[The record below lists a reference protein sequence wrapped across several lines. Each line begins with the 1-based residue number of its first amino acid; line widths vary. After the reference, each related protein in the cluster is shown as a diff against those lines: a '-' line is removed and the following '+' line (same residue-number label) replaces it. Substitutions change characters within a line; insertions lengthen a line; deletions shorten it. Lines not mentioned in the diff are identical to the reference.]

1 MRSPLIIGHRGFA
14 ARFPDNSLAGV
25 AGALAAGAD
34 GVEVDVR
41 RSACGSWVCHH
52 DRSRGGRLVREW
64 TDGALAQEDV
74 ATLAEIVALVPADRQ
89 LFVEVKPLPERNLVE
104 GLGAFEALLRPRLAG
119 TRVIS
124 SSPGVLRAVRRAIP
138 EVAVSLVFDAIPQT
152 VPDGFELSPAHRLVE
167 RLHSKGVPL
176 HPWTVNRPGRMREL
190 ARLGVA
196 SITTN
201 DPRLA
206 VEVFGG

>member
-1 MRSPLIIGHRGFA
+1 MIIGHRGFG
-14 ARFPDNSLAGV
+14 ARFPHNSLAGV
-25 AGALAAGAD
+25 AAALGAGAD

-52 DRSRGGRLVREW
+52 DRSRGGRPVREW
-64 TDGALAQEDV
+64 TDEALAQEDV
-74 ATLAEIVALVPADRQ
+74 ATLAEIVDLVPADRQ
-89 LFVEVKPLPERNLVE
+89 LFVEVKPLPARDLVE
-104 GLGAFEALLRPRLAG
+104 GVEAFEAMLRPRLAA

-124 SSPGVLRAVRRAIP
+124 SSPGVLRAVQRAIP
-138 EVAVSLVFDAIPQT
+138 GVVVSLVFDAIPES
-152 VPDGFELSPAHRLVE
+152 VPEGFELSPAHRLVE

-176 HPWTVNRPGRMREL
+176 HPWTVNHPGRMREL
-190 ARLGVA
+190 ARLAVA

-206 VEVFGG
+206 VEVLGG